1 MQYPGR
7 LIAAGERDAG
17 LVRALKARLNQ
28 ILGFGPRSETRLNE
42 RDGTFGPTMTQA
54 VKLFQARHVDEAG
67 RPLLPDGRIG
77 AITWAAL
84 FGADTV
90 PIVTTA
96 IDPYLARVVRIAQHE
111 AAQAVREVPAN
122 SNCGPRV
129 EEYQR
134 RAGSK
139 KGHPW
144 CCSFVYWCFDE
155 AARALAR
162 ENPMVKTAGCL
173 DHWQKAPSRGAQRIS
188 RARATA
194 NPGLLSPG
202 MIFIMDYG
210 GGLGH
215 TGLIASVSGALLDT
229 IEGNTNASLTR
240 EGGGVYRLTRKVGDL
255 NLGFLDY
262 TRA

>member
-7 LIAAGERDAG
+7 LIRAGEEDAG

-28 ILGFGPRSETRLNE
+28 ILGFGPRSEARLNE

-77 AITWAAL
+77 AITWSAL

-90 PIVTTA
+90 PTVMMA
-96 IDPYLARVVRIAQHE
+96 ADRYLARVVRVALQE
-111 AAQAVREVPAN
+111 AAQAVREIPAN

-134 RAGSK
+134 RANSRAGLA
-139 KGHPW
+139 W

-155 AARALAR
+155 AAHAHAR
-162 ENPMVKTAGCL
+162 KNPMVKTAGCL
-173 DHWQKAPSRGAQRIS
+173 DHWQKAPSRGAKRIRRV
-188 RARATA
+188 RAIA

-215 TGLIASVSGALLDT
+215 TGIIASVSGALLNT
-229 IEGNTNASLTR
+229 IEGNTDASRTR
-240 EGGGVYRLTRKVGDL
+240 EGGGVYRLTRKVGDI

-262 TRA
+262 RGA